1 MAFPGLSS
9 SRTTPILVAVLGTLL
24 VGLLFQISFKISTA
38 PLLPYRIC
46 RVDECSGGQTQAV
59 PEGTHLT
66 APFLFKHN
74 RVMLNLSHS
83 IDAEVRER
91 LRPKDTGVFW
101 TRHNETFRL
110 AMGISMF
117 HAGHCLLYLRS
128 VLQDHIDGRVT
139 ADTHSFAYGPKNDEE
154 KLHLQTHVAHCFSYV
169 TQQVMCLGDS
179 TIEPPWIDTDE
190 AGNIKEYGIDGY
202 GVHHKCKDMTRVIE
216 MARRGR
222 TETFE
227 DWGWKDGDT
236 VESVF
241 GYEDGTSSNS
251 R

>member
-1 MAFPGLSS
+1 MASSGLSS
-9 SRTTPILVAVLGTLL
+9 SRATPILAAVLATLL
-24 VGLLFQISFKISTA
+24 VALLFQISIKISAT

-46 RVDECSGGQTQAV
+46 RVDECAEREAQGVVG
-59 PEGTHLT
+59 GTHLT

-74 RVMLNLSHS
+74 RVMLNLSHA

-91 LRPKDTGVFW
+91 LLPKNTGVFW
-101 TRHNETFRL
+101 TKHNETFRL
-110 AMGISMF
+110 GMGISMF

-128 VLQDHIDGRVT
+128 ILQDHIDGRVT
-139 ADTHSFAYGPKNDEE
+139 ADTHSSAYGPKNDEE
-154 KLHLQTHVAHCFSYV
+154 KLHLQTHVAHCFSYIA
-169 TQQVMCLGDS
+169 QQVMCLGDS

-190 AGNIKEYGIDGY
+190 AGNIKAYGIDGY
-202 GVHHKCKDMTRVIE
+202 GVHHKCKDTTRMIE

-241 GYEDGTSSNS
+241 GYEGESPSK
-251 R
+251 